1 MRISRIYNNNVA
13 LTVNHLG
20 QEAVVIGRG
29 IAFGKRKGQMI
40 DPAAVEQTFVP
51 EQGMSG
57 ERLSLTLS
65 EIPAEILSIATGLES
80 RVRADGMLELS
91 NSFIIPLADHLHYAV
106 MRAREGVRVDYPLA
120 PEVTLLYPREVE
132 YGRSV
137 IAAVRERLQVQMD
150 PGEAIPLALH
160 LVNAQF
166 ATADMSQAF
175 RMTEVFAQVF
185 EIIEASYEQKID
197 PDSMSAAR
205 FVTHLRYLFV
215 RASRASAESAED
227 AENEVSQPSLLAA
240 LRADAPRA
248 YACAQKVLLVL
259 QMQLKQSLTRDE
271 LTYLTIHIAR
281 LARDMWGIN
290 A

>member
-1 MRISRIYNNNVA
+1 MRISRIYNNNVV
-13 LTVNHLG
+13 LTVDHHG
-20 QEAVVIGRG
+20 KESVMIGRG
-29 IAFGKRKGQMI
+29 IAFGKRKGQLV
-40 DPAAVEQTFVP
+40 DPSAVEQTFVP

-57 ERLSLTLS
+57 ERLSMTLS
-65 EIPAEILSIATGLES
+65 EIPAEILSIATLLES
-80 RVRADGMLELS
+80 KVRAEGALELS
-91 NSFIIPLADHLHYAV
+91 NSFILPLADHLHYAV
-106 MRAREGVRVDYPLA
+106 VRARDGVRVEYPLA
-120 PEVTLLYPREVE
+120 PEVTVLYPREVE
-132 YGRSV
+132 YGRTV
-137 IAAVRERLQVQMD
+137 LQMVRERLQVELD
-150 PGEAIPLALH
+150 PNEAIPLALH

-185 EIIEASYEQKID
+185 EIIEASYERKIN

-215 RASRASAESAED
+215 RASRASANHAED
-227 AENEVSQPSLLAA
+227 DEVSQPSLLAA

>member
-51 EQGMSG
+51 ERGMSG

-80 RVRADGMLELS
+80 RVRADGVLELS

-215 RASRASAESAED
+215 RASRASANRAED
-227 AENEVSQPSLLAA
+227 VDEVSQPSLLAA

>member
-40 DPAAVEQTFVP
+40 DPATVEQTFVP
-51 EQGMSG
+51 ERDMSG

-65 EIPAEILSIATGLES
+65 EIPAEILSIVTGLES
-80 RVRADGMLELS
+80 RVRADGVLELS

-185 EIIEASYEQKID
+185 EIIEASYERTIN

-215 RASRASAESAED
+215 RASRTSTNRAED
-227 AENEVSQPSLLAA
+227 VDEVSQPSLLAA
-240 LRADAPRA
+240 LRSDAPRA

>member
-40 DPAAVEQTFVP
+40 DPATVEQTFVP
-51 EQGMSG
+51 ERGMSG

-65 EIPAEILSIATGLES
+65 EIPAEILSIVTGLES
-80 RVRADGMLELS
+80 RVRADGVLELS

-185 EIIEASYEQKID
+185 EIIEASYERTIN
-197 PDSMSAAR
+197 PDSISAAR

-215 RASRASAESAED
+215 RASRTSTNRAED
-227 AENEVSQPSLLAA
+227 VDEVSQPSLLAA
-240 LRADAPRA
+240 LRSDAPRA

>member
-80 RVRADGMLELS
+80 RVRADGVLELS

-185 EIIEASYEQKID
+185 EIIEASYERTIN

-215 RASRASAESAED
+215 RASRTSANRAED
-227 AENEVSQPSLLAA
+227 VDEVSQPSLLAA
-240 LRADAPRA
+240 LRSDAPRA

-259 QMQLKQSLTRDE
+259 QMQLNHSLTRDE

>member
-1 MRISRIYNNNVA
+1 MRISRIYNNNVV
-13 LTVNHLG
+13 LTVDHYG
-20 QEAVVIGRG
+20 KESVMIGRG
-29 IAFGKRKGQMI
+29 IAFGKRKGQLI
-40 DPAAVEQTFVP
+40 DPSAVEQTFVP

-57 ERLSLTLS
+57 ERLSMTLS
-65 EIPAEILSIATGLES
+65 EIPAESA
-80 RVRADGMLELS
+80 LELS
-91 NSFIIPLADHLHYAV
+91 NSFILPLADHLHYAV
-106 MRAREGVRVDYPLA
+106 VRARDGVRVQYPLA
-120 PEVTLLYPREVE
+120 PEVTVLYPREVE
-132 YGRSV
+132 YGRTV
-137 IAAVRERLQVQMD
+137 LEMVRERLQVELD
-150 PGEAIPLALH
+150 PNEAIPLALH

-185 EIIEASYEQKID
+185 EIIEASYERKID

-215 RASRASAESAED
+215 RASRASANRTED
-227 AENEVSQPSLLAA
+227 ADEVSQPSLLAA
-240 LRADAPRA
+240 LREDAPRA

-259 QMQLKQSLTRDE
+259 QMQLKQTLTRDE

>member
-1 MRISRIYNNNVA
+1 M
-13 LTVNHLG
+13 
-20 QEAVVIGRG
+20 IGRG
-29 IAFGKRKGQMI
+29 IAFGKRKGQLV
-40 DPAAVEQTFVP
+40 DPSAVEQTFVP

-57 ERLSLTLS
+57 ERLSMTLS
-65 EIPAEILSIATGLES
+65 EIPAEILSIATLLES
-80 RVRADGMLELS
+80 KVRAEGALELS
-91 NSFIIPLADHLHYAV
+91 NSFILPLADHLHYAV
-106 MRAREGVRVDYPLA
+106 VRARDGVRVEYPLA
-120 PEVTLLYPREVE
+120 PEVTVLYPREVE
-132 YGRSV
+132 YGRTV
-137 IAAVRERLQVQMD
+137 LQMVRERLQVELD
-150 PGEAIPLALH
+150 PNEAIPLALH

-185 EIIEASYEQKID
+185 EIIEASYERKIN

-215 RASRASAESAED
+215 RASRASANRAED
-227 AENEVSQPSLLAA
+227 DEVSQPSLLAA

>member
-1 MRISRIYNNNVA
+1 M
-13 LTVNHLG
+13 
-20 QEAVVIGRG
+20 
-29 IAFGKRKGQMI
+29 
-40 DPAAVEQTFVP
+40 
-51 EQGMSG
+51 
-57 ERLSLTLS
+57 TLS
-65 EIPAEILSIATGLES
+65 EIPAEILSIATLLES
-80 RVRADGMLELS
+80 KVRAEGALELS
-91 NSFIIPLADHLHYAV
+91 NSFILPLADHLHYAV
-106 MRAREGVRVDYPLA
+106 VRARDGVRVQYPLA
-120 PEVTLLYPREVE
+120 PEVTVLYPREVE
-132 YGRSV
+132 YGRTV
-137 IAAVRERLQVQMD
+137 LEMVRERLQVELD
-150 PGEAIPLALH
+150 PNEAIPLALH

-185 EIIEASYEQKID
+185 EIIEASYERKID

-215 RASRASAESAED
+215 RASRASANRAED
-227 AENEVSQPSLLAA
+227 ADEVSQPSLLAA

>member
-1 MRISRIYNNNVA
+1 MRISRIYNNNVV
-13 LTVNHLG
+13 LTVDHHG
-20 QEAVVIGRG
+20 KESVMIGRG
-29 IAFGKRKGQMI
+29 IAFGKRKGQLV
-40 DPAAVEQTFVP
+40 DPSAVEQTFVP

-57 ERLSLTLS
+57 ERLSMTLS
-65 EIPAEILSIATGLES
+65 EIPAEILSIATLLES
-80 RVRADGMLELS
+80 KVRAEGALELS
-91 NSFIIPLADHLHYAV
+91 NSFILPLADHLHYAV
-106 MRAREGVRVDYPLA
+106 VRARDGVRVEYPLA
-120 PEVTLLYPREVE
+120 PEVTVLYPREVE
-132 YGRSV
+132 YGRTV
-137 IAAVRERLQVQMD
+137 LQMVRERLQVELD
-150 PGEAIPLALH
+150 PNEAIPLALH

-185 EIIEASYEQKID
+185 EIIEASYERKID

-215 RASRASAESAED
+215 RASRASANHSED
-227 AENEVSQPSLLAA
+227 DEVSQPSLLAA

>member
-80 RVRADGMLELS
+80 RVRADGVLELS

-185 EIIEASYEQKID
+185 EIIEASYERKLD

-215 RASRASAESAED
+215 RASRASANRAED
-227 AENEVSQPSLLAA
+227 ADEVSQPSLLAA
-240 LRADAPRA
+240 LRADVPRA

>member
-1 MRISRIYNNNVA
+1 MRISRIYNNNVV
-13 LTVNHLG
+13 LTVDHHG
-20 QEAVVIGRG
+20 KESVMIGRG
-29 IAFGKRKGQMI
+29 IAFGKRKGQLV
-40 DPAAVEQTFVP
+40 DPSAVEQTFVP

-57 ERLSLTLS
+57 ERLSMTLS
-65 EIPAEILSIATGLES
+65 EIPAEILSIATLLES
-80 RVRADGMLELS
+80 KVRAEGALELS
-91 NSFIIPLADHLHYAV
+91 NSFILPLADHLHYAV
-106 MRAREGVRVDYPLA
+106 VRARDGVRVQYPLA
-120 PEVTLLYPREVE
+120 PEVTVLYPREVE
-132 YGRSV
+132 YGRTV
-137 IAAVRERLQVQMD
+137 LEMVRERLQVELD
-150 PGEAIPLALH
+150 PNEAIPLALH

-185 EIIEASYEQKID
+185 EIIEASYERKID

-215 RASRASAESAED
+215 RASRASANHAED
-227 AENEVSQPSLLAA
+227 DEVSQPSLLAA

-259 QMQLKQSLTRDE
+259 QMQLKHSLTRDE

>member
-1 MRISRIYNNNVA
+1 MRISRIYNNNVV
-13 LTVNHLG
+13 LTVDHYG
-20 QEAVVIGRG
+20 KESVMIGRG
-29 IAFGKRKGQMI
+29 IAFGKRKGQLI
-40 DPAAVEQTFVP
+40 DPSAVEQTFVP

-57 ERLSLTLS
+57 ERLSMTLS
-65 EIPAEILSIATGLES
+65 EIPAEILSIATLLES
-80 RVRADGMLELS
+80 KVRAEGALELS
-91 NSFIIPLADHLHYAV
+91 NSFILPLADHLHYAV
-106 MRAREGVRVDYPLA
+106 VRARDGVRVQYPLA
-120 PEVTLLYPREVE
+120 PEVTVLYPREVE
-132 YGRSV
+132 YGRTV
-137 IAAVRERLQVQMD
+137 LAMVRESLQVELD
-150 PGEAIPLALH
+150 PNEAIPLALH

-185 EIIEASYEQKID
+185 EIIEASYERKLD

-215 RASRASAESAED
+215 RASRASANRAED
-227 AENEVSQPSLLAA
+227 ADEVSQPSLLAA

>member
-1 MRISRIYNNNVA
+1 MRISRIYNNNVV
-13 LTVNHLG
+13 LTVDHHG
-20 QEAVVIGRG
+20 KESVMIGRG
-29 IAFGKRKGQMI
+29 IAFGKRKGQLV
-40 DPAAVEQTFVP
+40 DPSAVEQTFVP

-57 ERLSLTLS
+57 ERLSMTLS
-65 EIPAEILSIATGLES
+65 EIPAEILSIATLLES
-80 RVRADGMLELS
+80 KVRAEGALELS
-91 NSFIIPLADHLHYAV
+91 NSFILPLADHLHYAV
-106 MRAREGVRVDYPLA
+106 VRARDGVRVEYPLA
-120 PEVTLLYPREVE
+120 PEVTVLYPREVE
-132 YGRSV
+132 YGRTV
-137 IAAVRERLQVQMD
+137 LQMVRERLQVELD
-150 PGEAIPLALH
+150 PNEAIPLALH

-185 EIIEASYEQKID
+185 EIIEASYERKID

-215 RASRASAESAED
+215 RASRASANHAED
-227 AENEVSQPSLLAA
+227 DEVSQPSLLAA
-240 LRADAPRA
+240 LRADASRA

-271 LTYLTIHIAR
+271 LTYLTIHTAR

>member
-40 DPAAVEQTFVP
+40 DPATVEQTFVP
-51 EQGMSG
+51 ERGMSG

-65 EIPAEILSIATGLES
+65 EIPAEILSIVTGLES
-80 RVRADGMLELS
+80 RVRADGVLELS

-137 IAAVRERLQVQMD
+137 IAAVHERLQVQMD

-185 EIIEASYEQKID
+185 EIIEASYERTLD
-197 PDSMSAAR
+197 PDSVSAAR
-205 FVTHLRYLFV
+205 FITSSCALVE
-215 RASRASAESAED
+215 RASPRKLMASRSRAFWPLCVRMRPA
-227 AENEVSQPSLLAA
+227 PS
-240 LRADAPRA
+240 P
-248 YACAQKVLLVL
+248 
-259 QMQLKQSLTRDE
+259 
-271 LTYLTIHIAR
+271 AR
-281 LARDMWGIN
+281 RRFCWCCRCS
-290 A
+290 

>member
-40 DPAAVEQTFVP
+40 DSAAVEQTFVP
-51 EQGMSG
+51 ERGMSG

-80 RVRADGMLELS
+80 RVRADGVLELS

-185 EIIEASYEQKID
+185 EIIEASYERKID

-215 RASRASAESAED
+215 RASRASANRAED
-227 AENEVSQPSLLAA
+227 VDEVSQPSLLAA
-240 LRADAPRA
+240 LRADVPRA

>member
-1 MRISRIYNNNVA
+1 MRISRIYNNNVV
-13 LTVNHLG
+13 LTVDHHG
-20 QEAVVIGRG
+20 KESVMIGRG
-29 IAFGKRKGQMI
+29 IAFGKRKGQLV
-40 DPAAVEQTFVP
+40 DPSAVEQTFVP

-57 ERLSLTLS
+57 ERLSMTLS
-65 EIPAEILSIATGLES
+65 EIPAEILSIATHLES
-80 RVRADGMLELS
+80 KVRAEGALELS
-91 NSFIIPLADHLHYAV
+91 NSFILPLADHLHYAV
-106 MRAREGVRVDYPLA
+106 VRARDGVRVEYPLA
-120 PEVTLLYPREVE
+120 PEVTVLYPREVE
-132 YGRSV
+132 YGRTV
-137 IAAVRERLQVQMD
+137 LQMVRERLQVELD
-150 PGEAIPLALH
+150 PNEAIPLALH

-185 EIIEASYEQKID
+185 EIIEASYERKID

-215 RASRASAESAED
+215 RASRASANHAED
-227 AENEVSQPSLLAA
+227 DEVSQPSLLAA

-259 QMQLKQSLTRDE
+259 QMQLKHSLTRDE

>member
-1 MRISRIYNNNVA
+1 MRISRIYNNNVV
-13 LTVNHLG
+13 LTVDHVG
-20 QEAVVIGRG
+20 KESVMIGRG
-29 IAFGKRKGQMI
+29 IAFGKRKGQLV
-40 DPAAVEQTFVP
+40 DPSAVEQTFVP

-57 ERLSLTLS
+57 ERLSMTLS
-65 EIPAEILSIATGLES
+65 EIPAEILSIATLLES
-80 RVRADGMLELS
+80 KVRAEGALELS
-91 NSFIIPLADHLHYAV
+91 NSFILPLADHLHYAV
-106 MRAREGVRVDYPLA
+106 VRARDGVRVEYPLA
-120 PEVTLLYPREVE
+120 PEVTVLYPREVE
-132 YGRSV
+132 YGRTV
-137 IAAVRERLQVQMD
+137 LQMVRERLQVELD
-150 PGEAIPLALH
+150 PNEAIPLALH

-185 EIIEASYEQKID
+185 EIIEASYERKID

-215 RASRASAESAED
+215 RASRASANHAED
-227 AENEVSQPSLLAA
+227 DEVSQPSLLAA

-259 QMQLKQSLTRDE
+259 QMQLKHSLTRDE

>member
-1 MRISRIYNNNVA
+1 MRISRIYNNNVV
-13 LTVNHLG
+13 LTVDHVG
-20 QEAVVIGRG
+20 KESVMIGRG
-29 IAFGKRKGQMI
+29 IAFGKRKGQLV
-40 DPAAVEQTFVP
+40 DPSAVEQTFVP
-51 EQGMSG
+51 EKGMSG
-57 ERLSLTLS
+57 ERLSMTLS
-65 EIPAEILSIATGLES
+65 EIPADILSIATLLES
-80 RVRADGMLELS
+80 KVRAEGALELS
-91 NSFIIPLADHLHYAV
+91 NSFILPLADHLHYAV
-106 MRAREGVRVDYPLA
+106 VRARDGVRVEYPLA
-120 PEVTLLYPREVE
+120 PEVTVLYPREVE
-132 YGRSV
+132 YGRTV
-137 IAAVRERLQVQMD
+137 LQMVRERLQVELD
-150 PGEAIPLALH
+150 PNEAIPLALH

-185 EIIEASYEQKID
+185 EIIEASYERKID

-215 RASRASAESAED
+215 RASRASANHAED
-227 AENEVSQPSLLAA
+227 DEVSQPSLLAA
-240 LRADAPRA
+240 LRADVPRA

>member
-1 MRISRIYNNNVA
+1 MRISRIYNNNVV
-13 LTVNHLG
+13 LTVDHVG
-20 QEAVVIGRG
+20 KESVMIGRG
-29 IAFGKRKGQMI
+29 IAFGKRKGQLI
-40 DPAAVEQTFVP
+40 DPSAVEQTFVP
-51 EQGMSG
+51 EKGMSG
-57 ERLSLTLS
+57 ERLSMTLS
-65 EIPAEILSIATGLES
+65 EIPAEILSIATQLES
-80 RVRADGMLELS
+80 KVRADGALELS
-91 NSFIIPLADHLHYAV
+91 NSFILPLADHLHYAV
-106 MRAREGVRVDYPLA
+106 VRARDGVRVEYPLA
-120 PEVTLLYPREVE
+120 PEVTVLYPREVE
-132 YGRSV
+132 YGRAV
-137 IAAVRERLQVQMD
+137 LAMVRERLQVELD
-150 PGEAIPLALH
+150 PNEAIPLALH

-185 EIIEASYEQKID
+185 EIIEASYERKID

-215 RASRASAESAED
+215 RASRASEDRTEGAED
-227 AENEVSQPSLLAA
+227 EVSQPSLLAA

>member
-80 RVRADGMLELS
+80 RVRADGVLELS

-120 PEVTLLYPREVE
+120 PEVTLLYPCEVE

-215 RASRASAESAED
+215 RASRASAESAEH
-227 AENEVSQPSLLAA
+227 AEDEVSQPSLLAA

>member
-51 EQGMSG
+51 ERGMSG
-57 ERLSLTLS
+57 ERLTLTLS

-80 RVRADGMLELS
+80 RVRADGVLELS

-185 EIIEASYEQKID
+185 EIIEASYERTIN

-215 RASRASAESAED
+215 RASRTSTNRAED
-227 AENEVSQPSLLAA
+227 VDEVSQPSLLAA
-240 LRADAPRA
+240 LRSDAPRA

>member
-1 MRISRIYNNNVA
+1 MRISRIYNNNVV
-13 LTVNHLG
+13 LTVDHHG
-20 QEAVVIGRG
+20 KESVMIGRG
-29 IAFGKRKGQMI
+29 IAFGKRKGQLV
-40 DPAAVEQTFVP
+40 DPSAVEQTFVP

-57 ERLSLTLS
+57 ERLSMTLS
-65 EIPAEILSIATGLES
+65 EIPAEILSIATLLES
-80 RVRADGMLELS
+80 KVRAEGVLELS
-91 NSFIIPLADHLHYAV
+91 NSFILPLADHLHYAV
-106 MRAREGVRVDYPLA
+106 VRARDGVRVEYPLA
-120 PEVTLLYPREVE
+120 PEVTVLYPREVE
-132 YGRSV
+132 YGRTV
-137 IAAVRERLQVQMD
+137 LQMVRERLQVELD
-150 PGEAIPLALH
+150 PNEAIPLALH

-185 EIIEASYEQKID
+185 EIIEASYERKID

-215 RASRASAESAED
+215 RASRASANHAED
-227 AENEVSQPSLLAA
+227 DEVSQPSLLAA

-259 QMQLKQSLTRDE
+259 QMQLKHSLTRDE

>member
-51 EQGMSG
+51 ERGMSG

-80 RVRADGMLELS
+80 RVRADGVLELS

-185 EIIEASYEQKID
+185 EIIEASYERTIN

-215 RASRASAESAED
+215 RASRTSTNRAED
-227 AENEVSQPSLLAA
+227 VDEVSQPSLLAA
-240 LRADAPRA
+240 LRSDAPRA

>member
-1 MRISRIYNNNVA
+1 MRISRIYNNNVV
-13 LTVNHLG
+13 LTVDHHG
-20 QEAVVIGRG
+20 KESVMIGRG
-29 IAFGKRKGQMI
+29 IAFGKRKGQLV
-40 DPAAVEQTFVP
+40 DPSAVEQTFVP

-57 ERLSLTLS
+57 ERLSMTLS
-65 EIPAEILSIATGLES
+65 EIPAEILSIATLLES
-80 RVRADGMLELS
+80 KVRAEGALELS
-91 NSFIIPLADHLHYAV
+91 NSFILPLADHLHYAV
-106 MRAREGVRVDYPLA
+106 VRARDGVRVEYPLA
-120 PEVTLLYPREVE
+120 PEVTVLYPREVE
-132 YGRSV
+132 YGRTV
-137 IAAVRERLQVQMD
+137 LQMVRERLQVELD
-150 PGEAIPLALH
+150 PNEAIPLALH

-185 EIIEASYEQKID
+185 EIIEASYERKID

-215 RASRASAESAED
+215 RASRASTNCAED
-227 AENEVSQPSLLAA
+227 DEVSQPSLLAA

>member
-1 MRISRIYNNNVA
+1 MRISRIYNNNVV
-13 LTVNHLG
+13 LTVDHHG
-20 QEAVVIGRG
+20 KESVMIGRG
-29 IAFGKRKGQMI
+29 IAFGKRKGQLV

-57 ERLSLTLS
+57 ERLSMTLS
-65 EIPAEILSIATGLES
+65 EIPAEILSIATLLES
-80 RVRADGMLELS
+80 KVRVEGALELS
-91 NSFIIPLADHLHYAV
+91 NSFILPLADHLHYAV
-106 MRAREGVRVDYPLA
+106 VRARDGVRVEYPLA
-120 PEVTLLYPREVE
+120 PEVTVLYPREVE
-132 YGRSV
+132 YGREV
-137 IAAVRERLQVQMD
+137 LAMVRERLQVELD
-150 PGEAIPLALH
+150 PNEAIPLALH

-215 RASRASAESAED
+215 RASRASTNRAED
-227 AENEVSQPSLLAA
+227 DEVSQPSLLAA

>member
-1 MRISRIYNNNVA
+1 MRISRIYNNNVV
-13 LTVNHLG
+13 LTVDHHG
-20 QEAVVIGRG
+20 KESVMIGRG
-29 IAFGKRKGQMI
+29 IAFGKRKGQLV
-40 DPAAVEQTFVP
+40 DPSAVEQTFVP

-57 ERLSLTLS
+57 ERLSMTLS
-65 EIPAEILSIATGLES
+65 EIPAEILSIATLLES
-80 RVRADGMLELS
+80 KVRAEGALELS
-91 NSFIIPLADHLHYAV
+91 NSFILPLADHLHYAV
-106 MRAREGVRVDYPLA
+106 VRARDGVRVEYPLA
-120 PEVTLLYPREVE
+120 PEVTVLYPREVE
-132 YGRSV
+132 YGRTV
-137 IAAVRERLQVQMD
+137 LAMVRERLQVELD
-150 PGEAIPLALH
+150 PNEAIPLALH

-185 EIIEASYEQKID
+185 EIIEASYERKID

-215 RASRASAESAED
+215 RASRASANHTED
-227 AENEVSQPSLLAA
+227 DEVSQPSLLAA
-240 LRADAPRA
+240 LRADVPRA

-259 QMQLKQSLTRDE
+259 QMQLKHSLTRDE

>member
-80 RVRADGMLELS
+80 RVRADGVLELS
-91 NSFIIPLADHLHYAV
+91 NSFIIPLADHMHYAV

-120 PEVTLLYPREVE
+120 P
-132 YGRSV
+132 
-137 IAAVRERLQVQMD
+137 
-150 PGEAIPLALH
+150 EAIPLALH

-185 EIIEASYEQKID
+185 EIIEASYERTL
-197 PDSMSAAR
+197 DSDSVSSAR
-205 FVTHLRYLFV
+205 FITHLRYLFV
-215 RASRASAESAED
+215 RASREGEPQEID
-227 AENEVSQPSLLAA
+227 GVSQPSLLAA

-248 YACAQKVLLVL
+248 FACAQKVLLVL
-259 QMQLKQSLTRDE
+259 QMQLNHSLTRDE

-281 LARDMWGIN
+281 LAREMWGIKE
-290 A
+290 

>member
-1 MRISRIYNNNVA
+1 MRISRIYNNNVV
-13 LTVNHLG
+13 LTVDHHG
-20 QEAVVIGRG
+20 KESVMIGRG
-29 IAFGKRKGQMI
+29 IAFGKRKGQLV
-40 DPAAVEQTFVP
+40 DPSAVEQTFVP

-57 ERLSLTLS
+57 ERLSMTLS
-65 EIPAEILSIATGLES
+65 EIPAEILSIATLLES
-80 RVRADGMLELS
+80 KVRAEGALELS
-91 NSFIIPLADHLHYAV
+91 NSFILPLADHLHYAV
-106 MRAREGVRVDYPLA
+106 VRARDGVRVEYPLA
-120 PEVTLLYPREVE
+120 PEVTVLYPREVE
-132 YGRSV
+132 YGRTV
-137 IAAVRERLQVQMD
+137 LQMVRERLQVELD
-150 PGEAIPLALH
+150 PNEAIPLALH

-185 EIIEASYEQKID
+185 EIIEASYERKID

-215 RASRASAESAED
+215 RASRASANHAED
-227 AENEVSQPSLLAA
+227 DEVSQPSLLAA

-271 LTYLTIHIAR
+271 LTYLTIHTAR